1 MNNSRKAEF
10 YLILIT
16 LIWGGTFV
24 SIKVALDY
32 VSPLLLMG
40 IRFSSAF
47 IFFLILNPVKLS
59 SLNKSLL
66 LKGLFLGILMYLGY
80 GLQTVGLNYT
90 SASRSGF
97 ITYFYALLTPL
108 FQFLILKKKPRAAN
122 LLGLVIAFAGLTLI
136 TGGLGGGT
144 LNNGD
149 LITLVS
155 AASFSIYIVCLN
167 LWSPGEDVGALTALQ
182 LLVTSLIAFA
192 SSPVFET
199 PFLNS
204 SFLLWGNM
212 LFLSLLGSV
221 VAVYV
226 MTRFQNSITPT
237 RAAILYSLE
246 PVFSAILAVIILREH
261 FSLLQLGGAVLIISG
276 VLLSEI
282 LELRRTSAPGIADP
296 ESTAA
301 SGGITSPAAV
311 STEE

>member
-1 MNNSRKAEF
+1 MNGSRKAEL

-32 VSPLLLMG
+32 ISPLLLMG

-59 SLNKSLL
+59 DLNRNLVL
-66 LKGLFLGILMYLGY
+66 RGILLGLLMYFGY

-90 SASRSGF
+90 TASRSGF
-97 ITYFYALLTPL
+97 ITYFYALLTPF
-108 FQFLILKKKPRAAN
+108 FQFMILKKKPLGAN
-122 LLGLVIAFAGLTLI
+122 ILGLVIAFAGLTLI

-144 LNNGD
+144 LNKGD
-149 LITLVS
+149 IITLVS
-155 AASFSIYIVCLN
+155 AASFSVYIVCLN
-167 LWSPGEDVGALTALQ
+167 LWSSDGEAGPLTAVQ
-182 LLVTSLIAFA
+182 LLVTSLVAFA
-192 SSPVFET
+192 TSPVFET

-226 MTRFQNSITPT
+226 MTRFQHFVTPT

-246 PVFSAILAVIILREH
+246 PVFSVLLAVIILREY
-261 FSLLQLGGAVLIISG
+261 FSPVQLAGAVLIISG

-282 LELRRTSAPGIADP
+282 LAIRRASDSRAALAPA
-296 ESTAA
+296 
-301 SGGITSPAAV
+301 
-311 STEE
+311 EEE

>member
-1 MNNSRKAEF
+1 MNHTRKAEF
-10 YLILIT
+10 YLIFMT

-32 VSPLLLMG
+32 ISPLLLMG

-47 IFFLILNPVKLS
+47 VFFLILNPVKIS
-59 SLNKSLL
+59 SLNRSLL
-66 LKGLFLGILMYLGY
+66 LKGLFLGVLMYLGY

-108 FQFLILKKKPRAAN
+108 FQYMILKKKPLASN
-122 LLGLVIAFAGLTLI
+122 LLGLLIAFTGLTLI

-167 LWSPGEDVGALTALQ
+167 LWSPGEDAGALTAVQ
-182 LLVTSLIAFA
+182 MLVTAVIAFI
-192 SSPVFET
+192 SSPLLES
-199 PFLNS
+199 PFLDS
-204 SFLLWGNM
+204 SFILWGNM
-212 LFLSLLGSV
+212 LYLSLLGSV

-226 MTRFQNSITPT
+226 MTRFQNEVTPT
-237 RAAILYSLE
+237 RAAILYSME
-246 PVFSAILAVIILREH
+246 PVFSVILAVLILREH
-261 FSLLQLGGAVLIISG
+261 FSLLQLGGAILIISG

-282 LELRRTSAPGIADP
+282 LDIKRVSKTAYDS
-296 ESTAA
+296 ES
-301 SGGITSPAAV
+301 SIPV
-311 STEE
+311 SSEE

>member
-1 MNNSRKAEF
+1 MNQTRKAEF
-10 YLILIT
+10 YLIIMT

-32 VSPLLLMG
+32 ISPLLLMG

-47 IFFLILNPVKLS
+47 VFFLILNPVKLS

-80 GLQTVGLNYT
+80 GLQTVGLNFT

-108 FQFLILKKKPRAAN
+108 FQYLILKKKPLIGN
-122 LLGLVIAFAGLTLI
+122 LLGLLIAFAGLTLI

-167 LWSPGEDVGALTALQ
+167 LWSPGEDAGALTAVQ
-182 LLVTSLIAFA
+182 MLVTAIVAFI
-192 SSPVFET
+192 SSPLLET
-199 PFLNS
+199 PFLDS
-204 SFLLWGNM
+204 SFILWGNM
-212 LFLSLLGSV
+212 LYLSLLGSV

-226 MTRFQNSITPT
+226 MTRFQKAVTPT
-237 RAAILYSLE
+237 RAAILYSME
-246 PVFSAILAVIILREH
+246 PVFSVILAVIILREH
-261 FSLLQLGGAVLIISG
+261 FSLLQLGGAILIISG

-282 LELRRTSAPGIADP
+282 LDIKKVTRGSSDL
-296 ESTAA
+296 ES
-301 SGGITSPAAV
+301 SVPV
-311 STEE
+311 PVEE